1 MRKEGMM
8 KHIDVQLKEGL
19 GTITLRRPPV
29 NVLNIEMMDEVN
41 DTLRDW
47 REERDLKV
55 VLFNAEGKCFSAGVD
70 VGEHMGDLAPKMISS
85 FHGMFRLM
93 DSLGAVSVASVFGS
107 CLGGGCELAIFCDLV
122 IADETAKFG
131 QPEIQVGV
139 LPPIAAQI
147 MPRIIG
153 RKAAMDL
160 ILSGRIISA
169 AEALAMGLVNKTVL
183 KGDLAQETESFIK
196 PYLSMSAEVLRITK
210 KTVKAGLMD
219 DLEPSLRAIE
229 KIYLDELM
237 KTKDAHEG
245 LTAFLEKRTPQW
257 KNC

>member
-1 MRKEGMM
+1 MKNIKVQFEG
-8 KHIDVQLKEGL
+8 GL
-19 GTITLRRPPV
+19 GTITLNRPPV
-29 NVLNIEMMDEVN
+29 NVLNIEMMDEIN
-41 DTLRDW
+41 DTLKEWIEKRDV
-47 REERDLKV
+47 KV

-70 VGEHMGDLAPKMISS
+70 VGEHMGDLAPKMIES

-93 DSLGAVSVASVFGS
+93 DRLGGATVSSVYGS

-139 LPPIAAQI
+139 LPPIAAQV

-169 AEALAMGLVNKTVL
+169 EEALGMGLINKVVKSGL
-183 KGDLAQETESFIK
+183 LQETEQFIK
-196 PYLSMSAEVLRITK
+196 PYLNLSAEVLRITK
-210 KTVKAGLMD
+210 KTVKAGLVD
-219 DLEPSLRAIE
+219 DFEPSLKVIE
-229 KIYLDELM
+229 DIYLNELM
-237 KTKDAHEG
+237 NTNDAQEG
-245 LTAFLEKRTPQW
+245 LKAFLEKRRPEW

>member
-1 MRKEGMM
+1 M
-8 KHIDVQLKEGL
+8 KHIGVHIDGGL
-19 GTITLRRPPV
+19 GTITLRKPPV
-29 NVLNIEMMDEVN
+29 NVFNIEMMDEIN

-47 REERDLKV
+47 IEEKDLKV

-70 VGEHMGDLAPKMISS
+70 VGEHMGDLAPKMIES

-93 DSLGAVSVASVFGS
+93 EALGAVTMASVFGS

-139 LPPIAAQI
+139 LPPIAAQV

-153 RKAAMDL
+153 RKAANDL

-169 AEALAMGLVNKTVL
+169 QEALEMGLINKTVA
-183 KGDLAQETESFIK
+183 KGDLPQETESFIR
-196 PYLSMSAEVLRITK
+196 PYLSLSAEVLRIAK
-210 KTVKAGLMD
+210 KTIKAGLMD
-219 DLEPSLRAIE
+219 EFEPSLKAIE
-229 KIYLDELM
+229 DIYLNELM
-237 KTKDAHEG
+237 KTADAQEG
-245 LTAFLEKRTPQW
+245 LQAFLDKRRPEW

>member
-1 MRKEGMM
+1 M
-8 KHIDVQLKEGL
+8 KHINARIEGGL
-19 GTITLRRPPV
+19 GTITLKKPPV
-29 NVLNIEMMDEVN
+29 NVLNIEMMDEINEVLKGWLEN
-41 DTLRDW
+41 
-47 REERDLKV
+47 RDLKV
-55 VLFNAEGKCFSAGVD
+55 VLFDADGKCFSAGVD
-70 VGEHMGDLAPKMISS
+70 VGEHMGDLAPRMIES

-93 DSLGAVSVASVFGS
+93 DRLGGVTVSSVYGS

-169 AEALAMGLVNKTVL
+169 QEAHSMGLINKVVA
-183 KGDLAQETESFIK
+183 KGELARETQDFLK
-196 PYLSMSAEVLRITK
+196 PYLSLSPEVLRITK

-229 KIYLDELM
+229 DIYLNELM
-237 KTKDAHEG
+237 KTADAHEG
-245 LTAFLEKRTPQW
+245 LKAFLEKRSPEW
-257 KNC
+257 KNR

>member
-1 MRKEGMM
+1 MM
-8 KHIDVQLKEGL
+8 KHIGVNIEGGL
-19 GTITLRRPPV
+19 GTITLKKPPV
-29 NVLNIEMMDEVN
+29 NVLNIEMMDEIN

-47 REERDLKV
+47 IEKKDLKV
-55 VLFNAEGKCFSAGVD
+55 VLFDAEGKCFSAGVD
-70 VGEHMGDLAPKMISS
+70 VGEHVGDLAPKMIES

-93 DSLGAVSVASVFGS
+93 EALGAVTVASVFGS

-139 LPPIAAQI
+139 LPPIAAQV

-153 RKAAMDL
+153 RKAANDL

-169 AEALAMGLVNKTVL
+169 QEAVEMGLINKTVA
-183 KGDLAQETESFIK
+183 KGDLSQETESFIK
-196 PYLSMSAEVLRITK
+196 PYLSLSAEVIRIAK
-210 KTVKAGLMD
+210 KTIKAGLMD
-219 DLEPSLRAIE
+219 ELEPSLKAIE
-229 KIYLDELM
+229 DIYLNELM
-237 KTKDAHEG
+237 KTADAQEG
-245 LTAFLEKRTPQW
+245 LKAFLDKRKPEW